1 MDVLT
6 GNEML
11 DILAD
16 LVVDSSYCQNQ
27 ENELLNFIEDI
38 REALPLIFG
47 KI

>member
-1 MDVLT
+1 MDDLT

-16 LVVDSSYCQNQ
+16 LVVDSSYCQDQ
-27 ENELLNFIEDI
+27 ENQMLNFIEDI

-47 KI
+47 SI